1 MPIALLQTD
10 KAQHGIWVF
19 LWKDDI
25 LVFEAPDK
33 VLKKKAVLN
42 VQICLNVNRMKT
54 KMLGF
59 HDWAAGVH
67 WT

>member
-1 MPIALLQTD
+1 
-10 KAQHGIWVF
+10 
-19 LWKDDI
+19 

-67 WT
+67 